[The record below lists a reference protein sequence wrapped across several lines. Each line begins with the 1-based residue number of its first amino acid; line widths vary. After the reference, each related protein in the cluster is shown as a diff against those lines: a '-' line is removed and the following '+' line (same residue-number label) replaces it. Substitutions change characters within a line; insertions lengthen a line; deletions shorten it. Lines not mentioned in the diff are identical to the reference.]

1 VRRSGVVTVLV
12 LLTLTLSAGCSMT
25 SAEPEENAPPLPTIF
40 INDDLRLEY
49 AQDAG
54 VGSVTL
60 TGTVTNKSDSSVS
73 LVMIEFNLFDRNQS
87 PVGTAMANNSFY
99 GDDKLAS
106 GASARY
112 EVTYFE
118 ANARDVALVQVAF
131 LMP

>member
-1 VRRSGVVTVLV
+1 MRRSDAVTVLV

-25 SAEPEENAPPLPTIF
+25 SAEPEENAPLLPTIF
-40 INDDLRLEY
+40 INDDLRLEH

-54 VGSVTL
+54 ARSVTL
-60 TGTVTNKSDSSVS
+60 TGTVTNKSDSPVS
-73 LVMIEFNLFDRNQS
+73 FVMIEFNLFDRNQN
-87 PVGTAMANNSFY
+87 PVGTAMANKSFY

-118 ANARDVALVQVAF
+118 ANARDVALVQIAF